1 MESIVTNGD
10 AQSARQSAQSAGESA
25 QSAGGSAQSARGSAQ
40 SARQRAQSAR
50 GSAQS
55 TPAALIRATQ
65 TWPAQQAI
73 VDLQWKECVELTYAE
88 LLERVRDFA
97 AALVASGF
105 EAGDR
110 VAIWSPNSY
119 HWPIAALGIQ
129 YAGGVLVPLNT
140 RYTATEAVDVIERAQ
155 VSAVVVSGE
164 FLGVDHATELLAE
177 HRSSLPDLVV
187 RVPLD
192 GSAPPPEG
200 SVDWSD
206 FVTRA
211 TDETRAEA
219 DRRADTVAPED
230 ISDILFTSGTTG
242 KSKGV
247 LAEHQQTIAGA
258 RAWGANGLLSPSDR
272 YLMVNPYFHTFG
284 YKAGILPSVLFGTT
298 MIPLAVYSPTEA
310 MRVVESERATV
321 FPGAPT
327 IFQTILDDPARAAHD
342 LSSLRLVVTGAAIV
356 PVVLIERIQRDL
368 GVDTV
373 ITAYGQTESSGFITT
388 CTPDDDD
395 VTVATTCGRAFDGME
410 IALSDQG
417 EVLTRGAMVMR
428 GYLDDPAATEATI
441 DADGWLH
448 TGDVGVIDE
457 RGNLRITDRLK
468 DMFICG
474 GFNVYPAEVEQT
486 LARLDGVTET
496 AVIGVPDDRLGEVGR
511 AYVTIHDAA
520 HLTENDVLSYART
533 HLANFKVPRSVVF
546 VDAFPR
552 NASGKILKRE
562 LR

>member
-1 MESIVTNGD
+1 M
-10 AQSARQSAQSAGESA
+10 
-25 QSAGGSAQSARGSAQ
+25 
-40 SARQRAQSAR
+40 
-50 GSAQS
+50 
-55 TPAALIRATQ
+55 
-65 TWPAQQAI
+65 
-73 VDLQWKECVELTYAE
+73 
-88 LLERVRDFA
+88 
-97 AALVASGF
+97 
-105 EAGDR
+105 
-110 VAIWSPNSY
+110 AIWSPNSY

-164 FLGVDHATELLAE
+164 FLGVDHAAELLAE

-187 RVPLD
+187 RVPLN
-192 GSAPPPEG
+192 GSAPAPEG

-284 YKAGILPSVLFGTT
+284 YKAGILPSILFGTT

>member
-10 AQSARQSAQSAGESA
+10 AQSARQSAQSTGQSA
-25 QSAGGSAQSARGSAQ
+25 QSAGQSALSAGQSARSTGE
-40 SARQRAQSAR
+40 
-50 GSAQS
+50 SAQS
-55 TPAALIRATQ
+55 TPAALIRAAR

-73 VDLQWKECVELTYAE
+73 VDRQWSTRGAGVELTYSE
-88 LLERVRDFA
+88 LLECVREFA

-164 FLGVDHATELLAE
+164 FLGVDHAAELLAE
-177 HRSSLPDLVV
+177 HRGSLPDLVV

-192 GSAPPPEG
+192 GSAPAPEG

-258 RAWGANGLLSPSDR
+258 RAWGANGLLSPTDR

-284 YKAGILPSVLFGTT
+284 YKAGILPSILFGTT

>member
-1 MESIVTNGD
+1 MESIATNGD
-10 AQSARQSAQSAGESA
+10 AQATGGSA
-25 QSAGGSAQSARGSAQ
+25 QSAGGSAR
-40 SARQRAQSAR
+40 
-50 GSAQS
+50 S
-55 TPAALIRATQ
+55 TPAALIRAAQ

-73 VDLQWKECVELTYAE
+73 VDRQWDKGGEGGESVELTYAE
-88 LLERVRDFA
+88 LLERVREFA

-105 EAGDR
+105 QAGDR

-119 HWPIAALGIQ
+119 HWPIAALGVQ

-140 RYTATEAVDVIERAQ
+140 RYTATEAIDVIGRSQ
-155 VSAVVVSGE
+155 VSAVVASGE
-164 FLGVDHATELLAE
+164 FLGVDHAAELLGA
-177 HRSSLPDLVV
+177 HGSSLPDLVV

-192 GSAPPPEG
+192 GSAPAPDG

-206 FVTRA
+206 FVARA

-219 DRRADTVAPED
+219 DRRADAVAPED

-284 YKAGILPSVLFGTT
+284 YKAGILPSILFGTT

-327 IFQTILDDPARAAHD
+327 IFQTILDDPARADHD

>member
-1 MESIVTNGD
+1 MESIVTSGD
-10 AQSARQSAQSAGESA
+10 AQSARQSAQSAG
-25 QSAGGSAQSARGSAQ
+25 GSAQSTGQ
-40 SARQRAQSAR
+40 
-50 GSAQS
+50 SAQS
-55 TPAALIRATQ
+55 TPAALIRAAQ

-73 VDLQWKECVELTYAE
+73 VDRQWSTRGAGVELTYSE
-88 LLERVRDFA
+88 LLECVREFA

-164 FLGVDHATELLAE
+164 FLGVDHAAELLAE
-177 HRSSLPDLVV
+177 HRGSLPDLVV

-206 FVTRA
+206 FVARA

-284 YKAGILPSVLFGTT
+284 YKAGILPSILFGTT

>member
-10 AQSARQSAQSAGESA
+10 AQSARQSAQSARQSA
-25 QSAGGSAQSARGSAQ
+25 QSAGQSAQSA
-40 SARQRAQSAR
+40 
-50 GSAQS
+50 
-55 TPAALIRATQ
+55 PAALIRAAQ
-65 TWPAQQAI
+65 TWPEQQAI
-73 VDLQWKECVELTYAE
+73 VDRQWSTRGAGVELTYSE
-88 LLERVRDFA
+88 LLERVREFA
-97 AALVASGF
+97 AALLASGF

-164 FLGVDHATELLAE
+164 FLGVDHAAELFAE

-192 GSAPPPEG
+192 GSAPPPDG

-284 YKAGILPSVLFGTT
+284 YKAGILPSILFGTT

-410 IALSDQG
+410 IALSEQG

>member
-10 AQSARQSAQSAGESA
+10 AQSARQNAQSTGQSAQSSEQSA
-25 QSAGGSAQSARGSAQ
+25 QSAGGSAQSTGQ
-40 SARQRAQSAR
+40 
-50 GSAQS
+50 SAQS
-55 TPAALIRATQ
+55 TPAALIRAAQ

-73 VDLQWKECVELTYAE
+73 LDRQWSEGDDSVELTYAE
-88 LLERVRDFA
+88 LLECVREFA

-164 FLGVDHATELLAE
+164 FLGVDHAAELLAE

-187 RVPLD
+187 RVPLN
-192 GSAPPPEG
+192 GSAPAPEG

-206 FVTRA
+206 FVARA

-219 DRRADTVAPED
+219 DRRADAVAPED

-284 YKAGILPSVLFGTT
+284 YKAGILPSILFGTT

-511 AYVTIHDAA
+511 AYVTIHDDAR
-520 HLTENDVLSYART
+520 LSEDDVLSYART

>member
-1 MESIVTNGD
+1 MAMESIVTNGD
-10 AQSARQSAQSAGESA
+10 AQSARQSAQSTGQSA
-25 QSAGGSAQSARGSAQ
+25 QSAGQSALSAGQSARSTGE
-40 SARQRAQSAR
+40 
-50 GSAQS
+50 SAQS
-55 TPAALIRATQ
+55 TPAALIRAAR

-73 VDLQWKECVELTYAE
+73 VDRQWSTRGAGVELTYSE
-88 LLERVRDFA
+88 LLECVREFA

-164 FLGVDHATELLAE
+164 FLGVDHAAELLAE
-177 HRSSLPDLVV
+177 HRGSLPDLVV

-192 GSAPPPEG
+192 GSAPAPEG

-258 RAWGANGLLSPSDR
+258 RAWGANGLLSPTDR

-284 YKAGILPSVLFGTT
+284 YKAGILPSILFGTT